1 MALVISASNFIERGI
16 KNIEIHHSIEERC
29 KGGTV
34 TSTEDIPEDWN
45 TAADSMSDPPQPEPI
60 VSTSS
65 SSSSTTTTTTKDTTA
80 EFKTHFTKSYEGQN
94 NPVTKRKGRGT
105 IMIEIV
111 VAEADEKQFDNF
123 RKAVKANDNVIYLV
137 KFQQILTHKGAK
149 VEYTNKQKY
158 DDVYAVWLKSFPD
171 ILETLPPKTLP
182 PSAAPGQASNWNLAD
197 HFSGGSR
204 R

>member
-1 MALVISASNFIERGI
+1 
-16 KNIEIHHSIEERC
+16 
-29 KGGTV
+29 
-34 TSTEDIPEDWN
+34 
-45 TAADSMSDPPQPEPI
+45 
-60 VSTSS
+60 
-65 SSSSTTTTTTKDTTA
+65 
-80 EFKTHFTKSYEGQN
+80 
-94 NPVTKRKGRGT
+94 
-105 IMIEIV
+105 MIEIV